1 MQSEGPMALNNIFE
15 RAFHDEEMQKQF
27 FFELLLNDIFII
39 ADSDLDGIQL
49 KEGDNL
55 RVFSIQHEGVSYV
68 PIFLSIQS
76 LETFLR
82 GNETSYV
89 KANAADLLETLKE
102 NNIVIN
108 PGQEES
114 IVLYEDEVKEVLQQG
129 LH

>member
-1 MQSEGPMALNNIFE
+1 MALNNIFE